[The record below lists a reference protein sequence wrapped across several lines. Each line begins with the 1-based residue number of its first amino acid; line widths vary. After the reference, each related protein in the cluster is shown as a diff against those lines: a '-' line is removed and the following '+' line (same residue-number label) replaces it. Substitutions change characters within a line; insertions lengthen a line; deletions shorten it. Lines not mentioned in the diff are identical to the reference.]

1 MSSDDLIDYTDA
13 NRQAWNEL
21 EFRHR
26 ASRFEM
32 LADCFAKPGYNYL
45 GEVEREVLENLGVQ
59 GKDVAQ
65 LACNNGREILSI
77 RNMGA
82 ARCVGF
88 DISDGFIRQGKC
100 LAEIGKI
107 EAELVACDVYRI
119 PPVYY
124 DQFDIVFV
132 SVGLIDTH
140 AGANAVFSPW
150 VNNCCARMGTSSC
163 MNDIRSWTCFI
174 GVTRAIRR
182 RSWRSYYRKKPF
194 VRTTPFDYWAKET
207 YDSSTMY
214 TFHHTLTDVFGGL
227 MDNGFALE
235 RFQEYEHDISEMF
248 AHFSNLKLKPPM
260 CYVLVARIGEG

>member
-1 MSSDDLIDYTDA
+1 MSPDDLIEYTDA

-88 DISDGFIRQGKC
+88 DISEGFIRQGKC

-107 EAELVACDVYRI
+107 DAELVACDVYRI
-119 PPVYY
+119 PPAYY

-132 SVGLIDTH
+132 SVGSLILMPELTPFF
-140 AGANAVFSPW
+140 AVGKQLLRENGHIFMYERHPVLDMFHWSDKGDPPTL
-150 VNNCCARMGTSSC
+150 VE
-163 MNDIRSWTCFI
+163 
-174 GVTRAIRR
+174 
-182 RSWRSYYRKKPF
+182 SYYRKKPF

-207 YDSSTMY
+207 YASSTMY
-214 TFHHTLTDVFGGL
+214 TFHHALTDVFGGL
-227 MDNGFALE
+227 MDNGFALV
-235 RFQEYEHDISEMF
+235 RFQEYEHDISEMV
-248 AHFSNLKLKPPM
+248 AHFSDLKLKPPM
-260 CYVLVARIGEG
+260 CYVLVARRGKG